1 MISLKINYYILYIIK
16 IMKDK
21 NMEDCLVQKRE
32 DKEELMSMRVNMLRI
47 MKRLKNSGYTKEE
60 TVEFFNVE
68 RNNKIKST
76 FFD

>member
-1 MISLKINYYILYIIK
+1 
-16 IMKDK
+16 MKDK

-47 MKRLKNSGYTKEE
+47 MKRLKNQGYTKEE

>member
-1 MISLKINYYILYIIK
+1 
-16 IMKDK
+16 MKDK
-21 NMEDCLVQKRE
+21 KMEDCLVQKRE

-47 MKRLKNSGYTKEE
+47 MKRLKNMGYTKEE
-60 TVEFFNVE
+60 TIEFFNVE

>member
-1 MISLKINYYILYIIK
+1 
-16 IMKDK
+16 MKEK
-21 NMEDCLVQKRE
+21 NIEDCLVQKRE

-47 MKRLKNSGYTKEE
+47 MKRLKNQGYTKEE
-60 TVEFFNVE
+60 TIEFFNVE

>member
-1 MISLKINYYILYIIK
+1 MKIRK
-16 IMKDK
+16 GEKK
-21 NMEDCLVQKRE
+21 MEDCLVQKRE

-47 MKRLKNSGYTKEE
+47 MKRLKNKGYTKEE
-60 TVEFFNVE
+60 TIEFFNVE

>member
-1 MISLKINYYILYIIK
+1 MKIRK
-16 IMKDK
+16 GEKK
-21 NMEDCLVQKRE
+21 MEDCLVQKRE

-47 MKRLKNSGYTKEE
+47 MKRLKNLGYTKEE

>member
-1 MISLKINYYILYIIK
+1 
-16 IMKDK
+16 MKDK
-21 NMEDCLVQKRE
+21 NIEDCLVQKRE

-47 MKRLKNSGYTKEE
+47 MKRLKNQGYTKEE
-60 TVEFFNVE
+60 TIEFFNVE

>member
-47 MKRLKNSGYTKEE
+47 MKRLKNLGYTKEE

>member
-1 MISLKINYYILYIIK
+1 MKIRK
-16 IMKDK
+16 GEKK
-21 NMEDCLVQKRE
+21 MEDCLVQKRE

-47 MKRLKNSGYTKEE
+47 MKRLKNQGYTKEE
-60 TVEFFNVE
+60 TIEFFNVE

>member
-1 MISLKINYYILYIIK
+1 
-16 IMKDK
+16 MKDK
-21 NMEDCLVQKRE
+21 NMEDCLVKKRE

-47 MKRLKNSGYTKEE
+47 MKRLKNLAYTKEE
-60 TVEFFNVE
+60 IIEFFNVE